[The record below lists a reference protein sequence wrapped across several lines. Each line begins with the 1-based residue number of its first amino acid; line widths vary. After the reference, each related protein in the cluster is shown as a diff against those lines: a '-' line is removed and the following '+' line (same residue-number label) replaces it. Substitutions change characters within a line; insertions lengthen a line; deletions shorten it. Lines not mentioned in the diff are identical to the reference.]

1 MVRREEIFERDI
13 IDKKLILPSFIN
25 KKYLKEK
32 FNDLEKAQ
40 KAELNN
46 DFNHNK
52 IIVENKKLTI
62 VEVDKAKNLEN
73 KIYESDDFTV
83 VIKKLTKIK
92 IKKDNFNLE
101 LIENMKNGIF
111 IIESEDI
118 AI

>member
-1 MVRREEIFERDI
+1 
-13 IDKKLILPSFIN
+13 
-25 KKYLKEK
+25 
-32 FNDLEKAQ
+32 
-40 KAELNN
+40 
-46 DFNHNK
+46 
-52 IIVENKKLTI
+52 
-62 VEVDKAKNLEN
+62 
-73 KIYESDDFTV
+73 V